1 MAVLKY
7 KDNNEWKE
15 STVATAYEVSDIPA
29 PTQQELTFSG
39 DLDSWDRN
47 GNWDWF
53 ITKYGDKIKIKD
65 ITNCNYMFYLSNLE
79 RVPFTINCAQD
90 KIITMQNMIG
100 YSKIKVAP
108 TILNCKV
115 YQMLACFGDGHYI
128 RIIPDN
134 YFDTWDF
141 SKAYKYG
148 NNSSIFN
155 NCYSLRKLPLQWLNN
170 ILTNSSSVSYNY
182 FNYQFVNCYVL
193 DELINLPIA
202 NTLTYTSNLFQ
213 QTFNNCYRL
222 KRLVFAQ
229 TDAKQWKNQVIDL
242 SKYVGYSDTN
252 NNILNYNSGITE
264 DKRVYNDTDYQAL
277 KNDPDWW
284 TKDYLY
290 SRYNKI
296 SAIETINSLPD
307 TSAYLATAGGTN
319 TIKFKGEAGSATDG
333 GAINTMTEEEIA
345 VATAKGWTVS
355 LV

>member
-7 KDNNEWKE
+7 KDGNEWK
-15 STVATAYEVSDIPA
+15 VANKNVAYEISDIPA
-29 PTQQELTFSG
+29 PTQQELHFSG
-39 DLDSWDRN
+39 DLSNWDYNGSWD
-47 GNWDWF
+47 WL
-53 ITKYGDKIKIKD
+53 ITKYGDKIKTKD
-65 ITNCNYMFYLSNLE
+65 ITNCSFMFYLSNLE
-79 RVPFTINCAQD
+79 KVPFTINCAQD
-90 KIITMQNMIG
+90 KIATTQDMIAH
-100 YSKIKVAP
+100 SKIKVAP
-108 TILNCKV
+108 TVLNYKV
-115 YQMLACFGDGHYI
+115 YHMIAYFRDGHYI

-141 SKAYKYG
+141 SQTYEYG
-148 NNSSIFN
+148 NNSYIFN

-170 ILTNSSSVSYNY
+170 ISTDSSVSYNY
-182 FNYQFVNCYVL
+182 FKGQFSDCYAL

-202 NTLTYTSNLFQ
+202 HTSTYTSNLFQ
-213 QTFNNCYRL
+213 YTFGNCYRL
-222 KRLVFAQ
+222 KGLVFAQ

-242 SKYVGYSDTN
+242 SIYVGYSDTN
-252 NNILNYNSGITE
+252 DNILNYNSGITG

-284 TKDYLY
+284 TKDYHY

-296 SAIETINSLPD
+296 SAVETINSLPD

-355 LV
+355 FV

>member
-7 KDNNEWKE
+7 KDGNEWK
-15 STVATAYEVSDIPA
+15 VANKNVAYEISDIPA

-39 DLDSWDRN
+39 DLNNLDYG

-53 ITKYGDKIKIKD
+53 ITKYGDKIKTKD
-65 ITNCNYMFYLSNLE
+65 ITSCNYMFYLSNLE

-90 KIITMQNMIG
+90 TIAMQNMIG
-100 YSKIKVAP
+100 QSKIKVAP
-108 TILNCKV
+108 TVLNCKV
-115 YQMLACFGDGHYI
+115 YQMLNCFRNGYYI

-141 SKAYKYG
+141 SKVYN
-148 NNSSIFN
+148 NNSNIFN

-170 ILTNSSSVSYNY
+170 ISTNSSSVSYNY
-182 FNYQFVNCYVL
+182 FNSQFANCYAL
-193 DELINLPIA
+193 DELTNLPITH
-202 NTLTYTSNLFQ
+202 TLIYTSNLFQ
-213 QTFNNCYRL
+213 STFNNCYRL

-252 NNILNYNSGITE
+252 DNILDYNSGITR

-284 TKDYLY
+284 TKDYYY

-296 SAIETINSLPD
+296 SAVETINSLPD

-355 LV
+355 FV